1 MKNPKM
7 KNARM
12 NTPRMKHHTA
22 RIPATLAVLVL
33 LFFALPA
40 WATSLSVDEYRQQV
54 RDLAEKVE
62 SLEAHPENA
71 GQVESAVPDHVT
83 VSTAAGEV
91 TVSYRDLKNDLAV
104 FSKAEADKRAG
115 LLHQVKN
122 YVQALNAEAEA
133 YAKNETAPALAR
145 DKLNNIL
152 AQREFHNVRGPSA
165 KDVLMSRIYRWLSR
179 ILSKLFVRATS
190 RFEWLQ
196 ILVYVLVAAALILLA
211 VWTIR
216 RLRRPRDELP
226 QREIVP
232 FSPSA
237 KGWRRWLAEARALAQ
252 QQDWR
257 NAIHLAYWAGI
268 AFLEEGGTWKPN
280 RARTPR
286 EYLHLLG
293 TRASQYQALSALTRK
308 FEVVWYGDR
317 AAGESDFKET
327 LGQLERLG
335 CR

>member
-1 MKNPKM
+1 MKYHM
-7 KNARM
+7 
-12 NTPRMKHHTA
+12 A
-22 RIPATLAVLVL
+22 RISVTLAIL
-33 LFFALPA
+33 LFVALPA
-40 WATSLSVDEYRQQV
+40 GATSLSVAEYRQQLH
-54 RDLAEKVE
+54 DLAEKVE
-62 SLEAHPENA
+62 SLEAHPEEA
-71 GQVESAVPDHVT
+71 GQVESTVPDNVT
-83 VSTAAGEV
+83 VSTTGGEV
-91 TVSYRDLKNDLAV
+91 TVSYRDLRNDLAV
-104 FSKAEADKRAG
+104 FSKADAEKRPA
-115 LLHQVKN
+115 LLHQIKN
-122 YVQALNAEAEA
+122 YVQTLNAQAEA
-133 YAKNETAPALAR
+133 Y
-145 DKLNNIL
+145 DKSGTDPERANGKLKDIL
-152 AQREFHNVRGPSA
+152 SRREFHSVRGPSA
-165 KDVLMSRIYRWLSR
+165 KDLLLARIYRWLSR
-179 ILSKLFVRATS
+179 ILGKAFTLGTS
-190 RFEWLQ
+190 NFSWLQ
-196 ILVYVLVAAALILLA
+196 IVIYLLVTAALTLLA

-268 AFLEEGGTWKPN
+268 SFLEENGTWKPN

-286 EYLHLLG
+286 EYLRLLG
-293 TRASQYQALSALTRK
+293 TRAAQYQALAALTRK

-317 AAGESDFKET
+317 AAGEKDFQET

>member
-1 MKNPKM
+1 
-7 KNARM
+7 
-12 NTPRMKHHTA
+12 MKHHTA
-22 RIPATLAVLVL
+22 RISATLAVLVL

-40 WATSLSVDEYRQQV
+40 RATSLSVAEYRQQLH
-54 RDLAEKVE
+54 DLAEKVE
-62 SLEAHPENA
+62 SLEAHPELA

-83 VSTAAGEV
+83 VSTAAGET
-91 TVSYRDLKNDLAV
+91 TVSYQDLKNDLTV
-104 FSKAEADKRAG
+104 FSKAGAEKRPG
-115 LLHQVKN
+115 LLHQIKS
-122 YVQALNAEAEA
+122 YVQALNTAAEA
-133 YAKNETAPALAR
+133 YDKNGTDPSLAR
-145 DKLNNIL
+145 DKLNGIL
-152 AQREFHNVRGPSA
+152 SRHEFHNVQGPSA
-165 KDVLMSRIYRWLSR
+165 KDLLLSRIYRWLSR
-179 ILSKLFVRATS
+179 ILSKLFVRGGA
-190 RFEWLQ
+190 RFDWLQ
-196 ILVYVLVAAALILLA
+196 LLVYVLVGAALILLA

-216 RLRRPRDELP
+216 RLRRPREELP

-237 KGWRRWLAEARALAQ
+237 KGWRSWLAEARALAQ

-268 AFLEEGGTWKPN
+268 SFLEEGGTWKPN

-286 EYLHLLG
+286 EYLRLLG
-293 TRASQYQALSALTRK
+293 TRASQYQALAALTRK

-317 AAGESDFKET
+317 TAGELDFQET